1 MRAYALLATVAAFAV
16 TAATAVSAATLVGL
30 TDDNKLVSI
39 DTAKLTAVAGK
50 KIQSADK
57 ILGIDQRPADGKLY
71 GLTASGTLVTIDPK
85 TGAATGAARLAD
97 KFDYGAKPVVDFN
110 PQADRLRVVTPTHNL
125 RIHVET
131 GQVFVDKPLS
141 WHAKEPQA
149 GKPAQIAAGA
159 YTNSFKG
166 PTETDLYHLDTV
178 TGAFV
183 LQSPPNDGLLTTK
196 GPLGVTPPASAV
208 LDIENQGALNK
219 NIGHMIAGGT
229 LYEVNIETG
238 KATSKG
244 AIKGL
249 PKNLVDIAVW
259 K

>member
-1 MRAYALLATVAAFAV
+1 MRLAHLLATAATLALVA
-16 TAATAVSAATLVGL
+16 TAASAATLVGL

-39 DTAKLTAVAGK
+39 DTVKRTAVAGK

-110 PQADRLRVVTPTHNL
+110 PLADRLRVVTPTHNL

-141 WHAKEPQA
+141 WHAKEAQA

-159 YTNSFKG
+159 YTNSFAGTK
-166 PTETDLYHLDTV
+166 ETDLYHLDTV
-178 TGAFV
+178 GGAFV
-183 LQSPPNDGLLTTK
+183 LQSPPNDGLLTVK
-196 GPLGVTPPASAV
+196 GPMGVTPSKSAV
-208 LDIENQGALNK
+208 FDIQNLGEVNK
-219 NIGHMIAGGT
+219 NVGLMIADGT
-229 LYEVNIETG
+229 LYEVNIENG

>member
-1 MRAYALLATVAAFAV
+1 MRLAHLLATAATLALVA
-16 TAATAVSAATLVGL
+16 TAASAATLVGL

-39 DTAKLTAVAGK
+39 DTVKRTAVAGK

-110 PQADRLRVVTPTHNL
+110 PMADRLRVVTPTHNL

-159 YTNSFKG
+159 YTNSFAGTK
-166 PTETDLYHLDTV
+166 ETDLYHLDTV
-178 TGAFV
+178 AGAFV
-183 LQSPPNDGLLTTK
+183 LQSPPNDGLLTVK
-196 GPLGVTPPASAV
+196 GPLGITPPAGAV
-208 LDIENQGALNK
+208 FDIQNLGEVNK
-219 NIGHMIAGGT
+219 NVGIMIANGT
-229 LYEVNIETG
+229 LYEVNIENGAST
-238 KATSKG
+238 AKG
-244 AIKGL
+244 PIKGL
-249 PKNLVDIAVW
+249 PKNLVDIAVM

>member
-1 MRAYALLATVAAFAV
+1 MKR
-16 TAATAVSAATLVGL
+16 
-30 TDDNKLVSI
+30 
-39 DTAKLTAVAGK
+39 TAVAGK

-71 GLTASGTLVTIDPK
+71 GLTASGTLVIIDPK

-110 PQADRLRVVTPTHNL
+110 PMADRLRVVTPTHNL

-141 WHAKEPQA
+141 WHSKEPQA

-159 YTNSFKG
+159 YTNSFAGAK
-166 PTETDLYHLDTV
+166 ETDLYHLDTV
-178 TGAFV
+178 GGAFV
-183 LQSPPNDGLLTTK
+183 LQSPPNDGLLTVK

-208 LDIENQGALNK
+208 FDIQNLGEVNK
-219 NIGHMIAGGT
+219 NVGLMIANGT
-229 LYEVNIETG
+229 LYEVNIENGAST
-238 KATSKG
+238 AKG
-244 AIKGL
+244 PIKGL
-249 PKNLVDIAVW
+249 PKNLVDVAVM